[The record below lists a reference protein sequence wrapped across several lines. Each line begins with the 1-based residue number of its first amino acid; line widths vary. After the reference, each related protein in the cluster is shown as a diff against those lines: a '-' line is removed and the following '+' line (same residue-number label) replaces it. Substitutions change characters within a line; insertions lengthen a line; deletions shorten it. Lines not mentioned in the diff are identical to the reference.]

1 MSGHRDLPLVSEWG
15 GEFAVAD
22 QCAAQ
27 LQEREMQVGWPL
39 VADAQP
45 FVLLNQAKVR
55 FTT

>member
-1 MSGHRDLPLVSEWG
+1 
-15 GEFAVAD
+15 
-22 QCAAQ
+22 
-27 LQEREMQVGWPL
+27 MQVGWPL